1 MKTILACLG
10 PDPIRI
16 RNNEF
21 SSTYQYTTNEVV
33 PRKVY
38 KHVLITSLDMVEMGR
53 SRAAPTD
60 TAREK
65 EQHHTD
71 I

>member
-1 MKTILACLG
+1 LR
-10 PDPIRI
+10 DDRSIRI
-16 RNNEF
+16 RNRSQIREAQKYVDPEDPEHWN
-21 SSTYQYTTNEVV
+21 
-33 PRKVY
+33 
-38 KHVLITSLDMVEMGR
+38 KHELFTSLDMVEMGR

>member
-1 MKTILACLG
+1 LL
-10 PDPIRI
+10 DDRRVRI
-16 RNNEF
+16 RNLNAQKYADQDSDPEHW
-21 SSTYQYTTNEVV
+21 N
-33 PRKVY
+33 
-38 KHVLITSLDMVEMGR
+38 KHELFTSLDMVEMGR

>member
-1 MKTILACLG
+1 M
-10 PDPIRI
+10 DPVDP
-16 RNNEF
+16 NSDPEHWN
-21 SSTYQYTTNEVV
+21 
-33 PRKVY
+33 
-38 KHVLITSLDMVEMGR
+38 KHELFTSLDMVEIGR